1 MTNRIL
7 EQFGLV
13 RRQLNRLGII
23 YLKEIGLGPK
33 QMLLL
38 RFVHKHEHCTM
49 TDIAGGVGSDKASV
63 TRMVNSLVEAR
74 YLELMHNKDDQ
85 RMIFVTLGSK
95 AKKVIPQIERIYMRV
110 SKDFASSLTA
120 KEKTTLL
127 SILKK
132 IEPGLKIT
140 IDTAI
145 EKNKT
150 KELI

>member
-1 MTNRIL
+1 
-7 EQFGLV
+7 
-13 RRQLNRLGII
+13 
-23 YLKEIGLGPK
+23 
-33 QMLLL
+33 
-38 RFVHKHEHCTM
+38 
-49 TDIAGGVGSDKASV
+49 
-63 TRMVNSLVEAR
+63 
-74 YLELMHNKDDQ
+74 
-85 RMIFVTLGSK
+85 
-95 AKKVIPQIERIYMRV
+95 MRV